1 MQRQYPIFIYELAL
15 DMFALARCWKSGLAG
30 PRRGRAFE
38 DLFYAYCAHKH
49 LALSET
55 AGSRTLN
62 GILSASGFLHESDGV
77 LSTPELNL
85 HVELKHLTQ
94 PVTKLDIVSFNQKG
108 LDFLNSEDMGIRKRP
123 LYRVLISG
131 SELRPQARVFAVQ
144 WGILAIEPGRLPLV
158 SLHQFAK
165 GIPEMKS
172 LFSREASEIA
182 QEVPQFIVPVQER
195 LRRIVSNLDS
205 DEALIGTYRVE
216 RMLRLQKEVGD
227 EYWRLM
233 DKLEPD
239 WIEERYDSILRIQD
253 VWNAGAISAGKDRQV
268 CG

>member
-1 MQRQYPIFIYELAL
+1 MQQQYPILIYELAL
-15 DMFALARCWKSGLAG
+15 DMFALARCWEPGIVG

-38 DLFYAYCAHKH
+38 ELFYAYCAQRQ
-49 LALSET
+49 LILSET
-55 AGSRTLN
+55 AGARTLN
-62 GILSASGFLHESDGV
+62 GVRSASGFLHENDGV
-77 LSTPELNL
+77 LSTPDLSL

-94 PVTKLDIVSFNQKG
+94 AVTKLDIVSFNQKG

-123 LYRVLISG
+123 LYRMLVSG

-144 WGILAIEPGRLPLV
+144 WGILVIEPGRLPLV

-165 GIPEMKS
+165 SLPHMKS
-172 LFSREASEIA
+172 LFSGEASEIA

-205 DEALIGTYRVE
+205 DEALISTYRVE
-216 RMLRLQKEVGD
+216 RMLQLQEEVGD

-239 WIEERYDSILRIQD
+239 WIEDRYDSIFESSMSGVGGVPIY
-253 VWNAGAISAGKDRQV
+253 
-268 CG
+268 